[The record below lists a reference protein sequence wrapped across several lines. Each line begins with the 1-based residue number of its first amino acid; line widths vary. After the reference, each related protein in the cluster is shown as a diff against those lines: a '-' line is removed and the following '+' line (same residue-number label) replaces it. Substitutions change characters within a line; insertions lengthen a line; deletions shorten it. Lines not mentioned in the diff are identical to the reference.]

1 MLTWANMLDV
11 GCVRYGKH
19 GHEHIL
25 GSFKTSQRSGAK
37 ECGCVDDWE
46 EDADDNV
53 DDDIDDSNDD
63 EDGSAPERG

>member
-1 MLTWANMLDV
+1 MLTMADMLDV

-37 ECGCVDDWE
+37 SVDVQMTE
-46 EDADDNV
+46 KKMPMIIVMMTTMKLTMTREL
-53 DDDIDDSNDD
+53 
-63 EDGSAPERG
+63 

>member
-1 MLTWANMLDV
+1 MLTMADMLDV

-37 ECGCVDDWE
+37 E
-46 EDADDNV
+46 DADNNC
-53 DDDIDDSNDD
+53 DDDNDGSNDD
-63 EDGSAPERG
+63 DDSAPERG

>member
-1 MLTWANMLDV
+1 MLTMADMLDV

-37 ECGCVDDWE
+37 ERGCADDWE
-46 EDADDNV
+46 EDAGDNYDDDN
-53 DDDIDDSNDD
+53 DGSNDD
-63 EDGSAPERG
+63 DDGSAPERG